1 MLYHKW
7 WAVKEW
13 AATAYKQWA
22 LSSEQ
27 QKILSKHE
35 IVLKVKECAEFD
47 STVAHVVSDDEA
59 KSPLKCVL
67 GILSG

>member
-1 MLYHKW
+1 VLYHKW